1 MDKGFSSEWIDKLK
15 FNNDIVTTLSK
26 YVTLQKKGKTWWA
39 CCPFHF
45 EKTPSF
51 AVNEY
56 EQYYHCFG
64 CGASGDVIKF
74 VEKIENIDFYDA
86 CKILAE
92 KAGME
97 LPEYTQDENIA
108 LKKKKVDKCYK
119 LLKDAA
125 KYYFGNLNDSKAQV
139 ARDYLAKRKI
149 SVPTIKAFAIG
160 YSLGWDNVVSHL
172 KSLGYTLEE
181 MVEAGVVEEKN
192 GKYYDCYAN
201 RLIFPIINTYNNVI
215 GFSARV
221 LEKSD
226 YGKYKNT
233 SQTIVFDKS
242 KTLYGINIV
251 KSHKQQ
257 QALNEII
264 IVEGQI
270 DLISMYQAGITN
282 AVATMGTA
290 LTAYHAKEL
299 GRFCNKVVLCF
310 DGDSAGVKATLRSIE
325 ILVKSGLQVFCCH
338 LPGGQDPDEF
348 INANGK
354 DEFYNVISGAKY
366 WVEYL
371 IDKYAHDYNLDK
383 LEEKNK
389 FVTESLNIIASLSTN
404 SEQDIYI
411 DKVSQLSGINKRVL
425 RSDLE
430 NNNGKEELKVEI
442 VEPKK
447 PDEDSGRKENAY
459 VKALRF
465 VMWALL
471 NKQDFATLSQD
482 IKDSI
487 LDPDYLKV
495 YEYIESQYAKNE
507 KPIISTL
514 FSMFDVENNLA
525 ISELISYEPSSNV
538 NANYYQDCVKTLVN
552 CKTQMQKDD
561 LLQKIKNAQSNE
573 ERTQLMTKLNEL
585 IKKKK

>member
-354 DEFYNVISGAKY
+354 DEFYKVINGAKY

-447 PDEDSGRKENAY
+447 ADEDSGRKENAY

>member
-1 MDKGFSSEWIDKLK
+1 MDKGFSPEWIDKLK
-15 FNNDIVTTLSK
+15 FNNDIVSTLSK

-97 LPEYTQDENIA
+97 LPAYTNDENIA

-119 LLKDAA
+119 LLKDVA
-125 KYYFGNLNDSKAQV
+125 KYYFTNLNDQRAKV
-139 ARDYLAKRKI
+139 ARDYLDKRKI
-149 SVPTIKAFAIG
+149 NVSTIKSFAIG
-160 YSLGWDNVVSHL
+160 YSLGWDEVVKYL
-172 KSLGYTLEE
+172 LSLGYTYEE

-192 GKYYDCYAN
+192 GRYFDCYAN

-226 YGKYKNT
+226 FGKYKNT
-233 SQTIVFDKS
+233 SQTLVFDKS

-251 KSHKQQ
+251 KSHKQV

-290 LTAYHAKEL
+290 LTSYHAKEL

-310 DGDSAGVKATLRSIE
+310 DGDSPGVKATLRSIE
-325 ILVKSGLQVFCCH
+325 ILVKSGLQVYCCH

-354 DEFYNVISGAKY
+354 DEFYKVINGAKY

-389 FVTESLNIIASLSTN
+389 FVSECLNIIASLDTN

-430 NNNGKEELKVEI
+430 NNNGKSELKVDVI
-442 VEPKK
+442 EPVRKD
-447 PDEDSGRKENAY
+447 DENRKENAY
-459 VKALRF
+459 IKALRF

-471 NKQDFATLSQD
+471 TKQSYAKLDIR
-482 IKDSI
+482 IKDGI

-495 YEYIESQYAKNE
+495 YEYIENAYAKNE

-514 FSMFDVENNLA
+514 FNMFDVENNVT
-525 ISELISYEPSSNV
+525 INELISFEPGNDKDED
-538 NANYYQDCVKTLVN
+538 YYNDCVKTISFS
-552 CKTQMQKDD
+552 KKQMTKDD
-561 LLQKIKNAQSNE
+561 LLNKIKSAQTDE
-573 ERTQLMTKLNEL
+573 EKRQLMAQLNQL
-585 IKKKK
+585 IKNKK

>member
-119 LLKDAA
+119 LLKDVA
-125 KYYFGNLNDSKAQV
+125 KYYFGNLNDARAQV

-201 RLIFPIINTYNNVI
+201 RLIFPIINTYNNVV

-251 KSHKQQ
+251 KSHKQV

-354 DEFYNVISGAKY
+354 DEFYKVISSAKY

-383 LEEKNK
+383 LEQKNK

-411 DKVSQLSGINKRVL
+411 DKVAQLSGINKRVL

-430 NNNGKEELKVEI
+430 NNSGKEELKVEI

-447 PDEDSGRKENAY
+447 VDEDNGRKENAY

-538 NANYYQDCVKTLVN
+538 NENYYKDCVKTLVN

-561 LLQKIKNAQSNE
+561 LLQKIKNSQSNE

>member
-149 SVPTIKAFAIG
+149 NVPTIKAFAIG

-310 DGDSAGVKATLRSIE
+310 DGDIAGVKATLRSIE

-354 DEFYNVISGAKY
+354 DEFYKVISGAKY

-411 DKVSQLSGINKRVL
+411 DRVSQLSGINKRVL

-447 PDEDSGRKENAY
+447 VDEDSGRKENAY

-538 NANYYQDCVKTLVN
+538 NANYYKDCVKTLVN

-561 LLQKIKNAQSNE
+561 LLQKFKNAQSNE
-573 ERTQLMTKLNEL
+573 ERAQLMTKLNEL

>member
-149 SVPTIKAFAIG
+149 NVPTIKAFAIG

-215 GFSARV
+215 GFSASV

-310 DGDSAGVKATLRSIE
+310 DGDIAGVKATLRSIE

-354 DEFYNVISGAKY
+354 DEFYKVISGAKY

-411 DKVSQLSGINKRVL
+411 DRVSQLSGINKRVL

-447 PDEDSGRKENAY
+447 VDEDSGRKENAY

-525 ISELISYEPSSNV
+525 IRELISYEPSSNV
-538 NANYYQDCVKTLVN
+538 NANYYKDCVKTLVN

-561 LLQKIKNAQSNE
+561 LLQKFKNAQSNE
-573 ERTQLMTKLNEL
+573 ERAQLMTKLNEL